1 MNPCQ
6 LNVIRPRKP
15 TNAFKLLQA
24 VLLAMTVTGC
34 HSLNQPGSA
43 SFASVVVAGRSTAE
57 IQGATAAVFSAN
69 GYAGHNNGSGQ
80 MVFEKEGTRANNL
93 AYNGVV
99 GTHYGAQT
107 IVRVKTELVEL
118 GGGSHRLQ
126 CQAYMVRN
134 AGDSFFEEEQ
144 RLASVRRGPYQ
155 TLLDEVA
162 KRLK

>member
-1 MNPCQ
+1 MNQ
-6 LNVIRPRKP
+6 RRLNVFVPLKP
-15 TNAFKLLQA
+15 TRVFSLIHA
-24 VLLAMTVTGC
+24 VLLVLIVSGC

-43 SFASVVVAGRSTAE
+43 SFASVLISGRSATK
-57 IQGATAAVFSAN
+57 IQKTMVEVFRAN
-69 GYAGHNNGSGQ
+69 GYSGHDNGQQQ

-93 AYNGVV
+93 AYNGIV

-107 IVRVKTELVEL
+107 IVRVKTELFDL

-144 RLASVRRGPYQ
+144 RLANVRRGPYQ
-155 TLLDEVA
+155 TLLNQVA
-162 KRLK
+162 NRLK